1 MRISII
7 TLFPEIFSGVF
18 NSSIIKR
25 AQEDNHVSIHFYN
38 LKDFGIGKHK
48 IVDDTPYGGGVGMVL
63 KVDVLDNAIQ
73 AARNSYNLP
82 DKKEK
87 VILLDPKGEKYTQ
100 RHAQNYT
107 HYDHLIMICGHYEG
121 YDERVR
127 ELVDD
132 EISIGDYVMSGGEI
146 PAMVIAESVI
156 RLLPGVLK
164 HDEAHR
170 FESFSEEKD
179 GLLEHAQ
186 YTRPADYKGMK
197 VPEVLV
203 SGNFA
208 KIEEFRANNAH
219 ATTQARRPDLL
230 QKNNNQ

>member
-1 MRISII
+1 MTISII
-7 TLFPEIFSGVF
+7 TLFPEIFEGVF

-25 AQEDNHVSIHFYN
+25 AQQDNFVKIQFFN

-63 KVDVLDNAIQ
+63 KVDVMDNAIQ
-73 AARNSYNLP
+73 TARNSITNTH
-82 DKKEK
+82 KTERA
-87 VILLDPKGEKYTQ
+87 VLLDPKGKKYSQSIAHSYST
-100 RHAQNYT
+100 
-107 HYDHLIMICGHYEG
+107 YDHLILVCGHYEG
-121 YDERVR
+121 YDDRIR
-127 ELVDD
+127 TLIDD

-164 HDEAHR
+164 KDEAHR
-170 FESFSEEKD
+170 FESFSEEKN

-186 YTRPADYKGMK
+186 YTRPAEYKGMK
-197 VPEVLV
+197 VPEVLL

-208 KIEEFRANNAH
+208 KIEDFRAKNALEL
-219 ATTQARRPDLL
+219 TNQRRPDLI
-230 QKNNNQ
+230 KK